1 MAASGSAGEPRVH
14 RHELLAALSR
24 GIDLCMGQPMG
35 HTLGQ
40 TYIALLLAERA
51 GLDAD
56 ARREVFHT
64 SMLAWAGCH
73 VDSLEQARWFGDDH
87 RVKADIRTVDLADDD
102 AEIAFLDR
110 HVGAGQPWPQRQRT
124 LAAFRSEGR
133 RDADAMFANHRLA
146 AAALAEA
153 LGVPAD
159 LCTGADQV
167 FERWDGRGEPRGLRG
182 TELDFSARA
191 SNLGDVVMAIR
202 RAGGTDAAVAVARA
216 RRGTELDPDLVD
228 LFCDEAVE
236 IFAVLEAVD
245 AFDATMRLC
254 PSLDDV
260 LDDAGLDEA
269 LRVLADYVDLKSPS
283 LLGHQS
289 TTAEI
294 ADAAAAE
301 FGLEAGEQAAVRR
314 AALLHDL
321 GRLGIPAAVWESPV
335 PHTPAQNEQIRLH
348 PYLTEAILEPFPGL
362 RTHGRLACQHHERLD
377 GSGYPRGI
385 AGDEITR
392 PARLL
397 AAADLYAARSQR
409 RPNRP
414 ATPATELPAV
424 LRGEVCEGRL
434 DAAAVEAVLVAAG
447 HRRHRR
453 RDWPAGLTEREVEV
467 LGLAARGRSNAEVAA
482 ELHISPKTVGNHIDH
497 IYTKTGARNRAT
509 VAVFAMRHGLL
520 AEVPPP
526 GGGVGDGA
534 FAP

>member
-1 MAASGSAGEPRVH
+1 MAAADTVGEPRVH

-87 RVKADIRTVDLADDD
+87 RVKADIRTVDLADDR
-102 AEIAFLDR
+102 AAMAFMAH
-110 HVGAGQPWPQRQRT
+110 HVGAGQPWPQRRRT
-124 LAAFRSEGR
+124 LAAFRVEGV
-133 RDADAMFANHRLA
+133 RDAYAMFENHRLA

-153 LGVPAD
+153 LGIPAN

-167 FERWDGRGEPRGLRG
+167 FERWDGNGEPRGLRG
-182 TELDFSARA
+182 TEVDFSARA
-191 SNLGDVVMAIR
+191 ANLGDVVMAIR

-216 RRGTELDPDLVD
+216 RRGTQLDPDLVD
-228 LFCDEAVE
+228 LFCDQADA
-236 IFAVLEAVD
+236 IFAALTAVD
-245 AFDATMRLC
+245 AFDASMRLV

-260 LDDAGLDEA
+260 LDDDRLDEA
-269 LRVLADYVDLKSPS
+269 LGVLADYVDLKSPT

-289 TTAEI
+289 ATAELV
-294 ADAAAAE
+294 DAAAE
-301 FGLEAGEQAAVRR
+301 VFGLGTSERSDVRR

-321 GRLGIPAAVWESPV
+321 GRLGVPAAVWESPG
-335 PHTPAQNEQIRLH
+335 PHTPAQAEQMRLH

-362 RTHGRLACQHHERLD
+362 RAHGRLACQHHERLD

-385 AGDEITR
+385 SGAEITP

-397 AAADLYAARSQR
+397 AAADMYASKSRY
-409 RPNRP
+409 RPHRP

-424 LRGEVCEGRL
+424 LRREVREGRL

-447 HRRHRR
+447 HRRHLRR
-453 RDWPAGLTEREVEV
+453 EWPAGLTEREVEV
-467 LGLAARGRSNAEVAA
+467 LGHAARGRSNAEIAA
-482 ELHISPKTVGNHIDH
+482 DLHVSPKTVGNHLDH

-509 VAVFAMRHGLL
+509 IAVFAMRHGLL
-520 AEVPPP
+520 ADELPP
-526 GGGVGDGA
+526 GERVGDGV